1 MKDLREHE
9 PLAPRTTLQLGG
21 PARFFVT
28 AHDDATVVE
37 ALRFAQTQ
45 TLPVA
50 ILGGGSNLVVSE
62 AGHPGLVIAMG
73 QRGVSFVEHADHVE
87 LTAAAGEPW
96 DDLVATTVERRLAGL
111 ECLSGIPGLAGAT
124 PIQNVG
130 AYGQEVAQSVSAVR
144 VLDRRRL
151 TERTLAPAQCAFS
164 YRDSALKRDP
174 ERYVVLSVT
183 FSLVRGGAP
192 ALRYAEL
199 QRTLEARSV
208 TPTLA
213 AVRRAVLEL
222 RRGKSMVLDPLDENR
237 RSVGSF
243 FMNPVIPQ
251 SRFAALL
258 EQALREGLVTS
269 EDQLPA
275 YPAPDGVKLAAAWL
289 IERAGFA
296 KGERRGAVGISS
308 RHALALVHHGGGH
321 TSELIVLAREIR
333 DRVLARFG
341 VELVPEPVWLGFDA
355 SFRF

>member
-28 AHDDATVVE
+28 AHDDASVIE

-50 ILGGGSNLVVSE
+50 ILGGGSNLVVSD
-62 AGHPGLVIAMG
+62 AGHPGLVIAMA
-73 QRGVSFVEHADHVE
+73 QRGVSFVDQGDHAE

-96 DDLVATTVERRLAGL
+96 DDLVAATVERGLAGL

-130 AYGQEVAQSVSAVR
+130 AYGQEVAQTVSAVR
-144 VLDRRRL
+144 VLDRQSL
-151 TERTLAPAQCAFS
+151 TERTLSPAECGFS

-199 QRTLEARSV
+199 QRALGARSAA
-208 TPTLA
+208 PTLA
-213 AVRRAVLEL
+213 EVRQTVLEL
-222 RRGKSMVLDPLDENR
+222 RRSKSMVLDPSDENR

-243 FMNPVIPQ
+243 FMNPVISQ
-251 SRFAALL
+251 RAFAALR
-258 EQALREGLVTS
+258 EQALHEGLVSS
-269 EDQLPA
+269 ETELPA

-289 IERAGFA
+289 IERAGFT

-308 RHALALVHHGGGH
+308 RHALALVHHGGG
-321 TSELIVLAREIR
+321 SSRELLALAGEIR
-333 DRVLARFG
+333 DRVRARFG
-341 VELVPEPVWLGFDA
+341 VTLVPEPVLLGV
-355 SFRF
+355 S